1 MVVEASLII
10 SEAAADE
17 KPQASV
23 TIIVPADNG
32 SAIIREEARRIRA
45 AFSDSAN
52 LQLFVIND
60 GTEERQRLQD
70 PPRRVQ

>member
-1 MVVEASLII
+1 MLVEASLII

-32 SAIIREEARRIRA
+32 SAIICDEVRRIRP

-60 GTEERQRLQD
+60 RTEELQRLQD
-70 PPRRVQ
+70 LPCHVQ